1 MMKKRNLLH
10 LGVLALLLTACSTTP
25 QSGKQEGQIDI
36 VPAFENQ
43 TELKVSHLGKNI
55 RYVPLETN
63 DSSLIGGT
71 YGIKLQDDMVVVTTS
86 GNCLLFDKHTGKFL
100 RKIGSKG
107 QGPKEYLDNIP
118 YIHPET
124 GDIYFNRTPE
134 KMIRF
139 NRQGEFLGELE
150 LPFQWDEGCYLSFQ
164 GNQVFAHLALW
175 KDKLYRFDTDG
186 TALDSIVLPANREAD
201 FKDIKQ
207 PISIAGPLGVQL
219 GSGLFATNGMF
230 LIQYKSG
237 ERQDILPV
245 HHPSIYTYGDE
256 MRFHEAYND
265 TVYAIEEG
273 LLTPRWIFRTGE
285 YHFPRELYG
294 DVAESE
300 KRMVVTYVG
309 ETEELLFFEC
319 AKGWFAPKKVELC
332 NGIYRKKTGTVMIG
346 KRNEGFLDDLTLFIP
361 FKPLTHSAQGEF
373 AGALNIEDI
382 QKWTEEHPDIKL
394 EGALAPLKD
403 LADDANPVVVI
414 VEP

>member
-1 MMKKRNLLH
+1 MKKIILI
-10 LGVLALLLTACSTTP
+10 GALALALEACSTASHKNEA
-25 QSGKQEGQIDI
+25 QGQIDI
-36 VPAFENQ
+36 QSAFENP

-63 DSSLIGGT
+63 DSSLVEDT
-71 YGIKLQDDMVVVTTS
+71 YGIKLLDDKIVITTNS
-86 GNCLLFDKHTGKFL
+86 TCLLFDKQTGKFL

-107 QGPKEYLDNIP
+107 QGPKEYLSNLS

-124 GDIYFNRTPE
+124 GDLYFNRTPE

-139 NRQGEFLGELE
+139 NQQGEYLGDLK
-150 LPFQWDEGCYLSFQ
+150 LPFNWDYGCYLTFRE
-164 GNQVFAHLALW
+164 NQVFTHLTLF
-175 KDKLYRFDTDG
+175 KNIIYHFDKEG
-186 TALDSIVLPANREAD
+186 VMLDSIALPCNRGLDMED
-201 FKDIKQ
+201 LKQ
-207 PISIAGPLGVQL
+207 PISIEGPLGVML

-230 LIQYKSG
+230 LVQYKSG

-245 HHPSIYTYGDE
+245 HHPSIYAYGDE

-265 TVYAIEEG
+265 TVYTIRKGE
-273 LLTPRWIFRTGE
+273 LIPRWIFHTGE

-294 DVAESE
+294 DVEESK

-309 ETEELLFFEC
+309 ETENLLFFQC
-319 AKGWFAPKKVELC
+319 AKEWFAPKIVQLC
-332 NGIYRKKTGTVMIG
+332 NGIYNKKTGKVMIG
-346 KRNEGFLDDLTLFIP
+346 KPHEGLTDNLTQFIP
-361 FKPLTHSAQGEF
+361 FKPIGHSAEGEF
-373 AGALNIEDI
+373 VGALNIEDI
-382 QKWTEEHPDIKL
+382 QKWTEEHPDVKM